1 MKIGNYFGKITAEE
15 PEMRIMKKMLASIL
29 IIAIALSDCGS
40 MTALA
45 TETSVSENTVSENN
59 IPFEE
64 ISENTIEEETD
75 TNIELPALQIG
86 QIPNGE
92 QLPTTEDEPFPYDL
106 PLSFTSSENL
116 ILFVNYDIEPASAYK
131 EAGTL
136 TWSILRGEKG
146 SEVGST
152 SLLNEPDDWN
162 GFETVTACP
171 YFTMEEITDTES
183 AYHQMMAL
191 VSLETSFPS
200 DDKTNDA
207 ADDSSEQYDYYIRAA
222 YYPQTENGKAETF
235 YAAATIP
242 FVPQKKTDADAESDD
257 ETISANDLT
266 DETSV
271 SENNADP
278 AEEERSEELSD
289 AALPEEET
297 AEAPIAETITPEQTT
312 QETGT
317 LSENTTTPEPSASEP
332 SQPSWPDES
341 VIQISADGTEV
352 TVPIQLQPGQTKAL
366 TAVTV
371 PASALPI
378 TWDSSDDAVA
388 TVNASGLV
396 TANAE
401 GYAKIIATCGDATAY
416 VSVDV
421 VTDEAGN
428 KLLDLSK
435 DPARAIRVA
444 GFQQDSEDFVYSGQK
459 ITQDHIRVYHG
470 ETLLQEK
477 TDYTISYKN
486 NVNAGAYNSAKAP
499 SLTIK
504 LKGQYQGS
512 VTLYYTIRPRDLNK
526 IDGAETAEN
535 GAKTSLLPGYEQ
547 AINYAAKIT
556 IPKPVFTF
564 GKKTLALNKDFVCNY
579 AAAPENAT
587 SLPADY
593 KKGDSYE
600 AGKVYT
606 YMVEGIGNFTGSVPM
621 QVVVT
626 KDKTLNF
633 SSASV
638 TLDQKKYAYQ
648 GKPLQK
654 SDIVIEQLTLNK
666 QVIEKTLYDYEVC
679 ANEINGAYVMISP
692 TSAGKAKG
700 YCGCKRVNLKLVGD
714 RKISEAS
721 PDTNWKESLVFSQKE
736 INKTGGMFQE
746 KTNLLKFGSD
756 TLVEG
761 IDYTLKYG
769 NAKKVGTVTATFTGT
784 GRYTGSLKLKY
795 TITPNSADQNLR
807 ILWGKNVRGSGDNL
821 SVVYQKGGA
830 SPDLTIKD
838 QDSVVLKYKTDYTVT
853 CKDNKAP
860 DQTMTCT
867 ITGKGNYKGYQ
878 KTISLKVLPGDLS
891 QAAITVSDKPYSTKN
906 NAWKSTVKIT
916 DVNGKTLSAGKDY
929 DKLLVYSHNQE
940 QSPAAGT
947 VITVTANGINYYAG
961 SSITGSYRIYQT
973 SISKLKIVI
982 DSQEYTG
989 KAITLQPGAIHPYA
1003 NSADQKKGPDYQIKE
1018 NCYEIV
1024 AGSYKNNIKSG
1035 TAKVTLR
1042 GLGSYGGTKTCSFKI
1057 NKKQYLINHIKSITL
1072 NKSSIAFTLAEKNS
1086 DTPAAVE
1093 KRTLTATIT
1102 AASNEKI
1109 NNPTVVWTSSNQA
1122 IASVTAIAAPT
1133 GRAATAT
1140 SSALIE
1146 LKKAGSVTLTVI
1158 SQDGNKKAQCKITIV
1173 DAPLLQEAGQTLKGA
1188 VGDTHTLHL
1197 QFGGT
1202 PTNMNDIVWESSNT
1216 DVATV
1221 EPDANT
1227 GGQTVT
1233 ARLTMKKVGAA
1244 IISVYTNNRKYVQ
1257 QCYAVVIGN
1266 ETPPS
1271 GDRILTYTQE
1281 PGCTDDTPEINRLLQ
1296 TWAAAQK
1303 AGNDPYDYLYIPAG
1317 VYHIDAVENT
1327 SGLYR
1332 SGGIDLKSNQ
1342 KLVMSPSTL
1351 LVAIGNAS
1359 SHYRIINI
1367 NVQNN
1372 VTVSGGQ
1379 IIGERSIHVGNSGQR
1394 GDGISIIGSTNVTI
1408 ENVDISQ
1415 CWGDGIY
1422 LGYSNGKCSSD
1433 ITLENCILHHN
1444 RRSNLS
1450 ITDVTENVTIR
1461 NCQFNYANGVDPQ
1474 YGIDIEPN
1482 NNTGNWRCEHIK
1494 IYHST
1499 FKGNAKGSMGIM
1511 TKPGI
1516 TVNDVLLED
1525 CTLDGTFYNMTGSN
1539 VVLRR
1544 TTVKS
1549 VVGGSVKR
1557 E

>member
-1 MKIGNYFGKITAEE
+1 
-15 PEMRIMKKMLASIL
+15 MRIMKRIFASIL
-29 IIAIALSDCGS
+29 TIVIALGDCSG

-45 TETSVSENTVSENN
+45 AETSVSENTILENTVLENTVSENTVSEND
-59 IPFEE
+59 IPVAET
-64 ISENTIEEETD
+64 SQTI
-75 TNIELPALQIG
+75 NLPALHIG
-86 QIPNGE
+86 QISNGE
-92 QLPTTEDEPFPYDL
+92 TLPTAEDNTFSYDL
-106 PLSFTSSENL
+106 PISFAVTENL
-116 ILFVNYDIEPASAYK
+116 VLFTNYDIESIPQADAL
-131 EAGTL
+131 E
-136 TWSILRGEKG
+136 WSILRGEKG
-146 SEVGST
+146 ANVGSA
-152 SLLNEPDDWN
+152 SLLNEADDWY
-162 GFETVTACP
+162 GFETVAVSP
-171 YFTMEEITDTES
+171 YFAMENITDEDS

-191 VSLETSFPS
+191 VSPETALS
-200 DDKTNDA
+200 
-207 ADDSSEQYDYYIRAA
+207 ADDNSKDETDNSAEKYDYFIRAA
-222 YYPQTENGKAETF
+222 YYPQTENGRTETF

-242 FVPQKKTDADAESDD
+242 FVPQIKAAADAEPNA
-257 ETISANDLT
+257 EIISANDLS

-271 SENNADP
+271 SENSTDP
-278 AEEERSEELSD
+278 AEEEHSEEIPDVTLLD
-289 AALPEEET
+289 GETEET
-297 AEAPIAETITPEQTT
+297 PITETIETEQTT
-312 QETGT
+312 QDTTT
-317 LSENTTTPEPSASEP
+317 LSENTTIPEPSASESAQS
-332 SQPSWPDES
+332 SQPDES
-341 VIQISADGTEV
+341 VIQISADGTKV
-352 TVPIQLQPGQTKAL
+352 TAPIQMQPGQTKAL
-366 TAVTV
+366 TAVV
-371 PASALPI
+371 SPSSALPI

-444 GFQQDSEDFVYSGQK
+444 GFQQDSADFVYTGQK

-470 ETLLQEK
+470 ETLLREK
-477 TDYTISYKN
+477 SDYTVSYKN
-486 NVNAGAYNSAKAP
+486 NINAGTYNSAKAP

-512 VTLYYTIRPRDLNK
+512 VTLYYTIHPRDITK

-535 GAKTSLLPGYEQ
+535 DTKTSLLPGYEQ
-547 AINYAAKIT
+547 AVNYAAKIS
-556 IPKPVFTF
+556 IPKPVLTF
-564 GKKTLALNKDFVCNY
+564 GKKTLALKKDFVCNY

-587 SLPADY
+587 PLPADY

-600 AGKVYT
+600 TGKVYT

-621 QVVVT
+621 RVVVT

-638 TLDQKKYAYQ
+638 TLNQKKYAYQ
-648 GKPLQK
+648 GKALQK
-654 SDIVIEQLTLNK
+654 SDVVIEQLTLNK
-666 QVIEKTLYDYEVC
+666 QVIEKSHYDYEVC

-692 TSAGKAKG
+692 TGAGKAKG
-700 YCGCKRVNLKLVGD
+700 YCGSKRVNLKLVGD
-714 RKISEAS
+714 RKISEAV
-721 PDTNWKESLVFSQKE
+721 PGTNWKNSLVFSQKE

-761 IDYTLKYG
+761 IDYTIKYG

-795 TITPNSADQNLR
+795 TITPNSEAKNLR
-807 ILWGKNVRGSGDNL
+807 ILWGKNVSGSGETL
-821 SVVYQKGGA
+821 SVIYQKGGA

-838 QDSVVLKYKTDYTVT
+838 QDSVVLKYKTDYTIT

-860 DQTMTCT
+860 NQTMTCE
-867 ITGKGNYKGYQ
+867 INGKGNYKGYQ
-878 KTISLKVLPGDLS
+878 KTVSLKVLPGDLS
-891 QAAITVSDKPYSTKN
+891 QASMTVSDKPYSTKN
-906 NAWKSTVKIT
+906 NAWKSTIKIT
-916 DVNGKTLSAGKDY
+916 DVNGKKLSAGKDY
-929 DKLLVYSHNQE
+929 DKLLVYSHTQE

-947 VITVTANGINYYAG
+947 VITVTANGIDCYAG
-961 SSITGSYRIYQT
+961 SSITGSYRIYQN

-982 DSQEYTG
+982 DPQEYTG
-989 KAITLQPGAIHPYA
+989 EALTLHPGDIHPYA
-1003 NSADQKKGPDYQIKE
+1003 NSADQKKGPEYQIKE

-1057 NKKQYLINHIKSITL
+1057 NKKKYLINHIKSLTL
-1072 NKSSIAFTLAEKNS
+1072 NKNSIAFTLAEKNS

-1102 AASNEKI
+1102 AETNERI

-1122 IASVTAIAAPT
+1122 IASVAPIKSPV
-1133 GRAATAT
+1133 GRAATSAT
-1140 SSALIE
+1140 SSAIIE
-1146 LKKAGSVTLTVI
+1146 LKKAGSVTLTAI
-1158 SQDGNKKAQCKITIV
+1158 SQDGNKKAQCKITIT

-1188 VGDTHTLHL
+1188 VGDTSTLHL

-1202 PTNMNDIVWESSNT
+1202 PTNMNDIIWESSNT

-1221 EPDANT
+1221 ETDANT

-1271 GDRILTYTQE
+1271 GARILTYTQE
-1281 PGCTDDTPEINRLLQ
+1281 PGCTDDTPEINKLLQ
-1296 TWAAAQK
+1296 TWEEDQK
-1303 AGNDPYDYLYIPAG
+1303 KGNDPYDYLYIPAG

-1342 KLVMSPSTL
+1342 KLVMSSSTL

-1359 SHYRIINI
+1359 PHYRIINI

-1379 IIGERSIHVGNSGQR
+1379 IIGDRNIHIGSGGER

-1461 NCQFNYANGVDPQ
+1461 NCQFNYASGTDPQ

-1511 TKPGI
+1511 KKPGI
-1516 TVNDVLLED
+1516 TINDILLED
-1525 CTLDGTFYNMTGSN
+1525 CTLDGTFYNMTGTN

-1544 TTVKS
+1544 TTVKE
-1549 VVGGSVKR
+1549 VVGGPVKR